1 MLNPY
6 AEAQGPFVEVLH
18 PFFAAQ
24 CLSGLFQYPCTESA
38 AAVEDNLS
46 GNIKVKLSI
55 AHEEEVK
62 AIIDFSRRFL
72 KGRSI
77 EKHALDLTIANV

>member
-6 AEAQGPFVEVLH
+6 AEAQHPFVEVLH
-18 PFFAAQ
+18 PFFVAQ
-24 CLSGLFQYPCTESA
+24 CLSGLFQHSCAESA
-38 AAVEDNLS
+38 TAVEDSLS
-46 GNIKVKLSI
+46 GDIKVKLSI